1 MKKIR
6 RFIMDIRCVAAAI
19 ALGAILTLGCSGGFM
34 EDNENATEF
43 KKSIFDPDDIDTI
56 NVRK

>member
-1 MKKIR
+1 
-6 RFIMDIRCVAAAI
+6 MDIRCVAAAI